1 MSPPPSYVSFSRAH
15 TSQPSPP
22 PVFIGGIPA
31 LEAAF
36 AEFVTDSIVNAGT
49 DGKRKKSGGTKARSP
64 AKRKAGRDQY
74 GDDAFDK
81 TDDQNNLDA
90 AFAESVNDVDAGTVG
105 KRKKSGGKNARSPAK
120 RKAGRDQHGDDATD
134 KTDDQN
140 NSLVVRLPVSPPRDG
155 RDEVMPSYVG
165 VTMEA
170 GVPKSRR
177 PKQRKRF

>member
-49 DGKRKKSGGTKARSP
+49 D
-64 AKRKAGRDQY
+64 
-74 GDDAFDK
+74 
-81 TDDQNNLDA
+81 
-90 AFAESVNDVDAGTVG
+90 G